1 MSLVSQIK
9 DRAAEGT
16 RWLLL
21 SLGLLLLRV
30 GAGGLIAY
38 AHGWDKL
45 SHFSEKAANF
55 GDPLHIGPRLSLGL
69 VTFAEFFCAI
79 AIILGLA
86 TRFAAVPLVIAMGVA
101 AFLVHLPLVMAL
113 QVVVMDWPLH
123 WTIKFPLIVMAASG
137 LLLLSY
143 MFFVR
148 GTFIGAW
155 LNGRSYPR

>member
-101 AFLVHLPLVMAL
+101 AFLVHLPLVADGKQTFKDL
-113 QVVVMDWPLH
+113 E
-123 WTIKFPLIVMAASG
+123 FPLLYLVMFLTLVFTGAGKFSLDA
-137 LLLLSY
+137 LL
-143 MFFVR
+143 FR
-148 GTFIGAW
+148 RKRKPA
-155 LNGRSYPR
+155 